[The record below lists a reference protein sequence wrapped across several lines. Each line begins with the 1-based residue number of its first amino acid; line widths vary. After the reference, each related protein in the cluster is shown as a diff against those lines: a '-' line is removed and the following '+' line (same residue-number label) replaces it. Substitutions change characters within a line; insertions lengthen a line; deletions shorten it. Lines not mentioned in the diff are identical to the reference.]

1 MVNFTALKNIYNNQ
15 MDMLLAQTG
24 LSTECVLNFGTTK
37 KNVCSNCIFD
47 VNLKKSANKY
57 KSGGPVPFTLGQLCP
72 YCNGIGYYG
81 EIDNETV
88 YLAIIWD
95 YKKWINPPPFNTAIP
110 DGMIQTICDKT
121 YLASIRQCKDMS
133 VVYPSGSNKSH
144 TFQLVGEP
152 NPAGLGDNNYL
163 ISMWKKTN

>member
-1 MVNFTALKNIYNNQ
+1 MN
-15 MDMLLAQTG
+15 MLLSNTG
-24 LSTECVLNFGTTK
+24 LTTECVLNFGVTK
-37 KNVCSNCIFD
+37 KQVCPNCVFD

-57 KSGGPVPFTLGQLCP
+57 KVGGPVPFVVGQLCP

-81 EIDNETV
+81 ETNTENI

-121 YLASIRQCKDMS
+121 HLSSIRRCKDLE
-133 VVYPSGSNKSH
+133 VIYPSASNKYH
-144 TFQLVGEP
+144 KFQLYAEP
-152 NPAGLGDNNYL
+152 NPAGLGDNNYI
-163 ISMWKKTN
+163 ISLWKKIN